1 VLVAYLNK
9 HFSKWSTLIKDKV
22 VLEVGAGTGIV
33 GLACNLFHPK
43 TLILTDFKENLEL
56 LKHNS

>member
-1 VLVAYLNK
+1 
-9 HFSKWSTLIKDKV
+9 
-22 VLEVGAGTGIV
+22 
-33 GLACNLFHPK
+33 LACNLFHPK